1 MTYRSRTDITAQILE
16 AANGGVTKNKIIYK
30 AVLGYDQMNKYLMLL
45 AKSSLL
51 SYDFVTSSFKTTEK
65 GFSISLD
72 PSVLTPSLFFSFS
85 LNNAYIKTKAASAST
100 FFFLALYSM

>member
-65 GFSISLD
+65 GHRFLD
-72 PSVLTPSLFFSFS
+72 TY
-85 LNNAYIKTKAASAST
+85 NQMDGMIKAVPQQEQV
-100 FFFLALYSM
+100 

>member
-65 GFSISLD
+65 GLRF
-72 PSVLTPSLFFSFS
+72 
-85 LNNAYIKTKAASAST
+85 LN
-100 FFFLALYSM
+100 LYHKIDQLMNEEQQNNNQPNSHDNF